1 VLQTAIENAD
11 LVGKVKV
18 AISVSASTFF
28 KRPLVKAGEGGE
40 DKEGDEDDK
49 DAAAAGDEDPF
60 LNRYNLTFKNT
71 EETGGKAG
79 FQHKLLDDLELTQM
93 YRDMMDRFP
102 EMIVSFEDP
111 FDADDWAS
119 HTNFTEE
126 IGDDIQVHRSSSSG
140 VVQRSIRIS
149 REFRCD
155 VQVQCS
161 GRGRRSRIALSSQHG
176 SSRFSTTTF
185 YWSSSQLVVGVMHTT

>member
-1 VLQTAIENAD
+1 MLQTAIENAD

-28 KRPLVKAGEGGE
+28 KRPLVKAGGGGE
-40 DKEGDEDDK
+40 DKEGDEDGK

-71 EETGGKAG
+71 EETGGKDG

-126 IGDDIQVHRSSSSG
+126 IGDDIQVQRSSRGSR
-140 VVQRSIRIS
+140 VVL
-149 REFRCD
+149 
-155 VQVQCS
+155 
-161 GRGRRSRIALSSQHG
+161 ANH
-176 SSRFSTTTF
+176 
-185 YWSSSQLVVGVMHTT
+185 

>member
-1 VLQTAIENAD
+1 MLQTAIENAD

-28 KRPLVKAGEGGE
+28 KRPLVKAGGGGE
-40 DKEGDEDDK
+40 DKE
-49 DAAAAGDEDPF
+49 GDEDPF

-71 EETGGKAG
+71 EETGGKDG

-126 IGDDIQVHRSSSSG
+126 IGDDIQVQRSSRGSR
-140 VVQRSIRIS
+140 VVLANQLEVIYDSI
-149 REFRCD
+149 
-155 VQVQCS
+155 
-161 GRGRRSRIALSSQHG
+161 G
-176 SSRFSTTTF
+176 
-185 YWSSSQLVVGVMHTT
+185 W